1 MGEAMVKGR
10 GPEGTETQDEVPDEL
25 CVAVWWAQRAGADS
39 AGTFYQASK
48 LGVHS
53 GDEELLQ
60 VLQQTLD
67 LSSKNNKSRYLLR
80 AMC

>member
-1 MGEAMVKGR
+1 MGEVTIKGR
-10 GPEGTETQDEVPDEL
+10 GPEGTEIQGEVPDEL
-25 CVAVWWAQRAGADS
+25 RVAVRWAQRTGADS

-67 LSSKNNKSRYLLR
+67 LRSKNNKSRYLLH